1 MTISNRE
8 QQVLLKTDLPGI
20 PLFRAGKVRD
30 VYDLGEH
37 FLVVTTDRVSAFDV
51 VLPNGIPDKGKVLT
65 RLSEFWFNLL
75 EIPNHLVTTDVAAM
89 PESVQPF
96 RDQLAGRTM
105 LVDRLEMFPVE
116 CVARGYLAGSG
127 WVGYQRDRSV
137 CGISL
142 PEGLQES
149 SQLPAPIFTP
159 ATKAEEG
166 HDENISIEAVA
177 KIIGA
182 ERSGELRDQTL
193 GLYQKAAEYARER
206 GIIIADTKFEFGTR
220 GAGRSPAESPAESP
234 AVLGDEVLTPDSSR
248 FWDAEKYVPGKS
260 QPSLDKQY
268 VRDYLLGLDWDRTA
282 PGPELPAAVVEE
294 TARRYRD
301 IYERLTGKSWA

>member
-1 MTISNRE
+1 MTISNSE

-20 PLFRAGKVRD
+20 PLFRTGKVRD

-37 FLVVTTDRVSAFDV
+37 FLIVTTDRVSAFDV
-51 VLPNGIPDKGKVLT
+51 VLPNGIPDKGRVLT
-65 RLSEFWFNLL
+65 RLSEFWFDLL
-75 EIPNHLVTTDVAAM
+75 EIPDHLVTTDVAAM

-105 LVDRLEMFPVE
+105 LVHKLEMFPVE

-127 WVGYQRDRSV
+127 WVEYQRDRSV

-149 SQLPAPIFTP
+149 SQLPEPIFTP

-166 HDENISIEAVA
+166 HDENISIEAAA

-182 ERSGELRDQTL
+182 DRSGELRDLTV

-220 GAGRSPAESPAESP
+220 GGSGP

-248 FWDAEKYVPGKS
+248 FWDVEKYGPGKS

-268 VRDYLLGLDWDRTA
+268 VRNYLLGLDWDRTA

>member
-1 MTISNRE
+1 MTTSNRE

-20 PLFRAGKVRD
+20 PLVRRGKVRD
-30 VYDLGEH
+30 VYDLGKR
-37 FLVVTTDRVSAFDV
+37 FLVVTTDRISAFDV
-51 VLPNGIPDKGKVLT
+51 VLPNGIPDKGKVLN
-65 RLSEFWFNLL
+65 RLSAFWFDLL
-75 EIPNHLVTTDVAAM
+75 ETPSHLVTTDVAAM
-89 PESVQPF
+89 PEAVRRF
-96 RDQLAGRTM
+96 RDQLEGRVM
-105 LVDRLEMFPVE
+105 LVDKLAMFPVE

-127 WVGYQRDRSV
+127 WVEYQRDRSV

-142 PEGLQES
+142 PAGLKES
-149 SQLPAPIFTP
+149 SQLPEPIFTP

-166 HDENISIEAVA
+166 HDENISIEEAA
-177 KIIGA
+177 RIIGR
-182 ERSGELRDQTL
+182 ERADELRDRTVE
-193 GLYQKAAEYARER
+193 LYRKAAEYARER

-220 GAGRSPAESPAESP
+220 GGRGP

-248 FWDAEKYVPGKS
+248 FWDAGKYAAGKS

-282 PGPELPAAVVEE
+282 PGPELPAEVVEE